1 MTFTKEDVERQ
12 LDKLEFEVPTEYN
25 DIKRIIIASDL
36 TEEIAWSDNTEE
48 YNNFLFEVRKLNDW
62 RAKLEEMAKIN

>member
-1 MTFTKEDVERQ
+1 MTFTKQDIESE
-12 LDKLEFEVPTEYN
+12 LDRLEATTDN
-25 DIKRIIIASDL
+25 NMIKRLVISSHL
-36 TEEIAWSDNTEE
+36 TEEMAWFDNTEE